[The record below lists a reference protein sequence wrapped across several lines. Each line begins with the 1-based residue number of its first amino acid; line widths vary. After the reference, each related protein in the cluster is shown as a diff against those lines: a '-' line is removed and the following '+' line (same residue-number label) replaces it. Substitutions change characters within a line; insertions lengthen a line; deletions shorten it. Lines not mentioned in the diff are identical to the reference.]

1 MVKAR
6 SGIYG
11 LVFILYLLLLVLMST
26 FKSLEIFIPQIHA
39 LEQWFGGDKAMHFAL
54 AALLSL
60 LACFASEQVF
70 RLKKTKRI
78 LTILATL
85 GACLLLD
92 ELLQYQVP
100 SRKFDLMDL
109 AAGYSGLLAGSVIY
123 LLIGFARKPTILSED
138 RA

>member
-1 MVKAR
+1 MINAR
-6 SGIYG
+6 PGFSG
-11 LVFILYLLLLVLMST
+11 LVLIVYLLLLVLMST

-39 LEQWFGGDKAMHFAL
+39 LEHWFGGDKVMHFVL

-70 RLKKTKRI
+70 RLKTSKRI

-85 GACLLLD
+85 SACLLLD

-100 SRKFDLMDL
+100 SRKFDLLDL
-109 AAGYSGLLAGSVIY
+109 AAGYSGLLTGSALY
-123 LLIGFARKPTILSED
+123 LLLVFYRNRSNFSED

>member
-1 MVKAR
+1 MINAR
-6 SGIYG
+6 PGFSG
-11 LVFILYLLLLVLMST
+11 LVFIVYLLFLVLMST

-39 LEQWFGGDKAMHFAL
+39 LEHWFGGDKVMHFVL

-70 RLKKTKRI
+70 RLKTSKRI

-85 GACLLLD
+85 SACLLLD

-123 LLIGFARKPTILSED
+123 LLIGFVRKPTVLSED